1 MLYSYNMKTKS
12 SFFISV
18 TLGISVFVIIFAS
31 CSLSNSQDSSRL
43 TKVNQELSL
52 VDINDTTTYSTA
64 PKGVRATAKAKPD
77 VPGGATITLIAEVE
91 PPTTSS
97 GETLQASHI
106 YLTPDGKTA
115 FVSYM
120 LQGDSTAGALDVFDV
135 ASPDNPQLLFSSL
148 FDTAENAFDIAVVHA
163 DANTVYLAGQKID
176 QTGKGN
182 SAYVVSVPYSKKDGL
197 NIAALKS
204 VSLPGYFATDIA
216 LTEHDLFVTTG
227 AYSATQP
234 NVGLYVLDPSTLEIK
249 NKVTTGYPDLR
260 SVAYQSSDI
269 AVFEAQSASPV
280 ATARIDIY
288 KNSDISAAPVSVDL
302 KDYPPDAEAKSKIAY
317 YKDTLFAAAN
327 RSGVVIVDAKNGKIQ
342 GCVPAPALDTAIVEL
357 KDQTSNA
364 VSSGNTGKKDLIY
377 IANGEAG
384 LWVGDAAGLEAQT
397 TSSTENIAGTIRF
410 GAHESVNYVAAK
422 NATVICA
429 SGLGGIKIL
438 TIVAK

>member
-1 MLYSYNMKTKS
+1 MNTKS
-12 SFFISV
+12 SFFTLA
-18 TLGISVFVIIFAS
+18 TLGILAFVIIFAS
-31 CSLSNSQDSSRL
+31 CSLSNSHDKSRI
-43 TKVNQELSL
+43 TKVKEELSL
-52 VDINDTTTYSTA
+52 VDINDAATYSTT
-64 PKGVRATAKAKPD
+64 PKDVRAAAKAKPD

-97 GETLQASHI
+97 GKTLHASHI

-135 ASPDNPQLLFSSL
+135 SSPDDPQLLFSSL
-148 FDTAENAFDIAVVHA
+148 FDTADNAFDIAVVQA

-176 QTGKGN
+176 QKGEGN
-182 SAYVVSVPYSKKDGL
+182 NAYVVSVPYSKKDGL
-197 NIAALKS
+197 NTANSKS

-216 LTEHDLFVTTG
+216 LTEHDLYVTTG
-227 AYSATQP
+227 AYSSIQT

-249 NKVTTGYPDLR
+249 NKVITGYPDLR
-260 SVAYQSSDI
+260 SVAYQSSNI
-269 AVFEAQSASPV
+269 AVFEAQSESPS
-280 ATARIDIY
+280 ANARIDIY
-288 KNSDISAAPVSVDL
+288 KNSDISAAPVSIDL
-302 KDYPPDAEAKSKIAY
+302 EDYPPDAEAKSKIAY

-327 RSGVVIVDAKNGKIQ
+327 RSGVVIVDAINGNIQ
-342 GCVPAPALDTAIVEL
+342 GSVPAPALNPDLVEL
-357 KDQTSNA
+357 QNQTSNA
-364 VSSGNTGKKDLIY
+364 ISSGNTGKKDLIY

-410 GAHESVNYVAAK
+410 GLHESVNYVAAK
-422 NATVICA
+422 NSTVICA
-429 SGLGGIKIL
+429 SGLGGLKIL